1 MGCHCLLHNE
11 GERGELKAGL
21 KLNIQKKRPWHPVS
35 SLNGKCCSVTKSR
48 LILCVLSDCS
58 TPGFPIIFH
67 CLLEFVRTHVH
78 RVGDAIQPSHHL
90 MPSSPA
96 FNLSQHQGLFQLI
109 GSLHQVDKVLEL
121 QLHWSSPS
129 NKYSGLISF
138 KIDWF
143 DLLAVQ
149 GTHQSLIQ
157 HDSSKASI
165 LLCST
170 FFMVQLSHHR

>member
-1 MGCHCLLHNE
+1 MLFNYEVMSDSLCPQ
-11 GERGELKAGL
+11 GL
-21 KLNIQKKRPWHPVS
+21 QHVS
-35 SLNGKCCSVTKSR
+35 
-48 LILCVLSDCS
+48 
-58 TPGFPIIFH
+58 FPIIYH
-67 CLLEFVRTHVH
+67 CLLEFVQTHVH

-90 MPSSPA
+90 LPSSA
-96 FNLSQHQGLFQLI
+96 FNLSQHQGLFQWI

-121 QLHWSSPS
+121 QLHWRSPS
-129 NKYSGLISF
+129 NEYSGLISF
-138 KIDWF
+138 RIDWF

-170 FFMVQLSHHR
+170 FFMVQLSHHRWLLEKP